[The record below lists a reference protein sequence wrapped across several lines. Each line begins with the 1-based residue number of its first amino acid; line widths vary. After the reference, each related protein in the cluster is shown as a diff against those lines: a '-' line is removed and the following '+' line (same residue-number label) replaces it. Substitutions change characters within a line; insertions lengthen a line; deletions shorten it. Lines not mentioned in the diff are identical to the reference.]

1 MSYFDFLFSYYNMI
15 FSKFSYLMYLEQV
28 NSVESSAYAGG
39 TECQS
44 KLPTQTSKE
53 DPDHKQ

>member
-1 MSYFDFLFSYYNMI
+1 MSYFDFLFFYYDVI
-15 FSKFSYLMYLEQV
+15 FSKFCYVIYLEQV
-28 NSVESSAYAGG
+28 NATESSAYSGG

-44 KLPTQTSKE
+44 KLPRQTSKE